1 MKRTKTNTIGRLV
14 GFMALL
20 WLLPSGAEAA
30 TVTVDCNAGGT
41 IGGVIGG
48 LKPGDTIVVSG
59 TCNEHLTIPEDVQR
73 ITLDGQGK
81 AAIRGPDA
89 LRNAITVNGRGV
101 TIKALTVSGGRH
113 GIAVNLGGTATIEGN
128 TVQNTGQHGVA
139 VVQRSSAHI
148 LSNTIQE
155 NPADGIHVEDSSSA
169 RIGFRSPTDS
179 MLFPNTIRNNGGNGI
194 SVAHTANARIVGN
207 TISNNKRAGVQVY
220 RVSHAMIGA
229 NALSG
234 NGQDG
239 IFVSRNSG
247 VDLSP
252 TGGVPK
258 VARDKPNST
267 ETSNRGFGIRCEIG
281 GYAGGRLGNLNGAK
295 GAKHFPTSCIDSSAP

>member
-1 MKRTKTNTIGRLV
+1 MKGTKTIAMGRLV
-14 GFMALL
+14 GFVALL
-20 WLLPSGAEAA
+20 WLLPPGAEAA
-30 TVTVDCNAGGT
+30 TVTVDCNAGAT

-59 TCNEHLTIPEDVQR
+59 TCNEHLAIPEDVQR

-81 AAIRGPDA
+81 AEIRGPDA
-89 LRNAITVNGRGV
+89 LRNTITVNGRGI
-101 TIKALTVSGGRH
+101 TIKAFTVSGGLH
-113 GIAVNLGGTATIEGN
+113 GIAVSLGGTANIDGN
-128 TVQNTGQHGVA
+128 TIQSTGQHGVA

-148 LSNTIQE
+148 LGNTIQN

-169 RIGFRSPTDS
+169 RMGFRSPTDS

-247 VDLSP
+247 VDLAP

-258 VARDKPNST
+258 VARDKPNLT
-267 ETSNRGFGIRCEIG
+267 EASNGGFGIRCEIG
-281 GYAGGRLGNLNGAK
+281 GYAAGRVGNLNGAK
-295 GAKHFPTSCIDSSAP
+295 GAKNFDKSCIDSSVP